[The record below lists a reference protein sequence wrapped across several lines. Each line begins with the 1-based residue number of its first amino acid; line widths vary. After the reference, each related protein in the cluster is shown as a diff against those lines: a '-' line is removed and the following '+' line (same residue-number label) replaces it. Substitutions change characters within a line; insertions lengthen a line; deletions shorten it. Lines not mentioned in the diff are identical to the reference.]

1 MRKFMFVPV
10 LLLLVGFLMTGCKGE
25 KSAGAKEEA
34 SAEKKVE
41 KASEEENPKLTEKEL
56 LAFMKAFPVFVDIT
70 RKKGKEIEPL
80 AEKDNLLSGMKMA
93 GELEEYAEE
102 VDKAL
107 KDYGFTLE
115 SFSAAHVKVMSAFAY
130 GKLSE
135 AMDKSKEQ
143 MKQMLNNPNMP
154 EEQKEEIRKGL
165 EDLEE
170 SEEIKANKENWEIVK
185 KHEEEL
191 TKLFEELEEE
201 N

>member
-1 MRKFMFVPV
+1 MRRFMFVPL
-10 LLLLVGFLMTGCKGE
+10 LLLLVGFLITGCKGE

-56 LAFMKAFPVFVDIT
+56 IAFMKAYPVFVGIT
-70 RKKGKEIEPL
+70 KKKGEEIEPL

-93 GELEEYAEE
+93 GELKEYAEE

-115 SFSAAHVKVMSAFAY
+115 SFSTAHGKVMSAFVY
-130 GKLSE
+130 GTMSE
-135 AMDKSKEQ
+135 AMKTSSAE
-143 MKQMLNNPNMP
+143 MKKMLDNPDIP
-154 EEQKEEIRKGL
+154 EESKEEIRKSL
-165 EDLEE
+165 QEMEE
-170 SEEIKANKENWEIVK
+170 TEKSEEMKVNKENWEIVT
-185 KHEEEL
+185 KHQEEL
-191 TKLFEELEEE
+191 KKIFEEQ

>member
-34 SAEKKVE
+34 SAKKKVE
-41 KASEEENPKLTEKEL
+41 KASEEVNLKLTEKEL
-56 LAFMKAFPVFVDIT
+56 IAFMKAYPVFVDIT
-70 RKKGKEIEPL
+70 RKKGKEVEPL

-93 GELEEYAEE
+93 GELKEYAEE

-115 SFSAAHVKVMSAFAY
+115 SFSAVYAKVMSAFAY
-130 GKLSE
+130 GKMSE
-135 AMDKSKEQ
+135 AMDKSKKQ
-143 MKQMLNNPNMP
+143 MKQMLDNPNMP
-154 EEQKEEIRKGL
+154 EEQKEEIREGL
-165 EDLEE
+165 KELEE
-170 SEEIKANKENWEIVK
+170 SEEMKASKENWKIVK

-191 TKLFEELEEE
+191 TKIIKEQE
-201 N
+201 